1 MADDIRR
8 ISIGLIG
15 MQVLELRVTDS
26 AYQELRSALEGDNP
40 GWHTV
45 PTQDSEVLV
54 DLEIWT
60 DNDSGQVMAPGTATV
75 ALPAGALP
83 KGA

>member
-8 ISIGLIG
+8 ITIGLIA

-26 AYQELRSALEGDNP
+26 AYQDLRKALESGST

-45 PTQDSEVLV
+45 ATADSEVFV
-54 DLEIWT
+54 DLSKVSYVTLASEH
-60 DNDSGQVMAPGTATV
+60 SRVGF
-75 ALPAGALP
+75 
-83 KGA
+83 